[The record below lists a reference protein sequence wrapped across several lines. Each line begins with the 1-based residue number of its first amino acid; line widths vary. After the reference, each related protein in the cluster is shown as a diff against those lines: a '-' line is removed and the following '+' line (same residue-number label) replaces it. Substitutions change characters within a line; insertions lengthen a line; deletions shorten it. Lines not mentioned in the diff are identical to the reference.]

1 MKTNIFIIVLTQL
14 LVFSCRET
22 TTPTI
27 NTTIDTTTQR
37 SAHKAAGAFSY
48 APLDVTP
55 TQFTLDNSRDTFLV
69 GKTGL
74 IIYVPARAFLGR
86 GSNTIVDLY
95 LKEYKHPHQSMCQR
109 ISTCSRNHQ
118 LLAANTIVHLE
129 AKQGMS
135 TMALAP
141 QKELLIHFKRLPKAN
156 KTRLWQG
163 KPQAWEAMDT
173 DRPKLFHHLLKIG
186 AYNKHLFQD
195 GNSIDAWEK
204 QHLVISDQEQEDL
217 WNEGLTYLHLLFT
230 IDKTGKLKNIRFEE
244 PIQHNFQR
252 KILKVMQKYPLC
264 KPHLVGG
271 KAQEIDCKY
280 AFHIH
285 EAEPKYKENLY
296 YLQLLE
302 SSHSPLKA
310 QGINHIDQLELNY
323 HVFNIKKMG
332 WLAAAQTINVPKT
345 VDLVVE
351 LKSAF
356 LAEVKIF
363 LKDSKAVV
371 MGKVQG
377 TSILFK
383 DLPQDTPLSVFA
395 FTEQSGQPLLAT
407 TEANSSDGVIE
418 NLKFSAASY
427 EDIRQA
433 LQTVGK

>member
-1 MKTNIFIIVLTQL
+1 MKTNILFIVLIQL

-22 TTPTI
+22 TTPTMDI
-27 NTTIDTTTQR
+27 TTKR
-37 SAHKAAGAFSY
+37 SAGTGAFSY

-95 LKEYKHPHQSMCQR
+95 LKEYKQPHQSMCQR
-109 ISTCSRNHQ
+109 ISTYSRNHQ
-118 LLAANTIVHLE
+118 LLSANTIVHLE

-141 QKELLIHFKRLPKAN
+141 NKELLIHFKRLPKAN
-156 KTRLWQG
+156 QIRLWQG
-163 KPQAWEAMDT
+163 APQAWEAMDI
-173 DRPKLFHHLLKIG
+173 DRPKLFNHMLKIG
-186 AYNKHLFQD
+186 AYNERLFQN

-204 QHLVISDQEQEDL
+204 QHLAISNQEQEDL
-217 WNEGLTYLHLLFT
+217 WKQDLAYLHLLFT

-244 PIQHNFQR
+244 PIQHDFQR
-252 KILKVMQKYPLC
+252 KILKAMQNYPLC
-264 KPHLVGG
+264 KPHIVDG
-271 KAQEIDCKY
+271 KAQEVTRKY
-280 AFHIH
+280 AFHVH
-285 EAEPKYKENLY
+285 EAEPKYKENLH

-302 SSHSPLKA
+302 SSHSPLQA
-310 QGINHIDQLELNY
+310 QGINHIDQLELKY

-332 WLAAAQTINVPKT
+332 WLAAAQAVNVPKT

-351 LKSAF
+351 LEPAF

-363 LKDSKAVV
+363 LKDSKAVL

-377 TSILFK
+377 NSILFE
-383 DLPQDTPLSVFA
+383 DLPQDAPLSIWA
-395 FTEQSGQPLLAT
+395 FTQQGGQPLLAT
-407 TEANSSDGVIE
+407 AEANSSDGVIA
-418 NLKFSAASY
+418 NLEFSATSY

-433 LQTVGK
+433 LQAVDK